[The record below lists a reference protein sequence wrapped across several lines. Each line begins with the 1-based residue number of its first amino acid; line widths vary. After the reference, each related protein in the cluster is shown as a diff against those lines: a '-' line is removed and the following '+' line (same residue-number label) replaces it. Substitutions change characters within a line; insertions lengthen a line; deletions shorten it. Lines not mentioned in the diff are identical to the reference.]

1 MVPVKIEC
9 ECGQNYAFDVEP
21 VDGKMPAA
29 VACPSCGADGTP
41 AANEYISR
49 QFASAAPIN
58 IRPAPMRLARAQAE
72 PTAQPATQAAGDP
85 GRAKLEREAR
95 AKMMGGDSTE
105 QVTAFLTVKGFNP
118 IEAAELAKGFYQE
131 RATIVR
137 SNGVKKMIV
146 GLVLLAVPFAAYFI
160 FKAAGYFFIRRLIW
174 AYIVGIFGGY
184 MFVSGLIMILAP
196 KSEKGTVIKE

>member
-49 QFASAAPIN
+49 QLASAAPIN
-58 IRPAPMRLARAQAE
+58 IQPAPMRLARVQAE
-72 PTAQPATQAAGDP
+72 PAAQPATQAAGDP

-118 IEAAELAKGFYQE
+118 IEAAELAK
-131 RATIVR
+131 V
-137 SNGVKKMIV
+137 
-146 GLVLLAVPFAAYFI
+146 
-160 FKAAGYFFIRRLIW
+160 FIRR
-174 AYIVGIFGGY
+174 
-184 MFVSGLIMILAP
+184 GLQSSDP
-196 KSEKGTVIKE
+196 TG